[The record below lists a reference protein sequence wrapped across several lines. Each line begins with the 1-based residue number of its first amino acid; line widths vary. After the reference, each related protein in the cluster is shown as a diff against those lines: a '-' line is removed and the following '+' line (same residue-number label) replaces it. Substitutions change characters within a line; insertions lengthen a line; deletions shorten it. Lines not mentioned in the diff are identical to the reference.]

1 MCWQQHSRL
10 QSRAYGQTA
19 GEKNRDKIDIIF
31 AVGTLPS
38 GRIRITNGEVMKIY
52 PTLRG
57 AIPTRLL
64 VAIAAA
70 MMATTASAGQDANF
84 ILYNHHMEE
93 KGALEV
99 ELYSDY
105 GHVGQGQPNYT
116 AQLLEFEYG
125 VTDLWT
131 TALYLEGAKVF
142 EDGGSYDFASFR
154 FENRVRLFKDETLL
168 NPVLYV
174 EYEQKEP
181 TSKFVRSVVGR
192 VDTVGG
198 PEETEHEI
206 ETKLILGHDFSSRFN
221 FAFNTIQELKLDN
234 GVWSFGYAAGLNYD
248 IFRSFDVQAPA
259 SSGSGGIELEKVT
272 LGLEMFGGAGDTV
285 NGLTLDPDK
294 TEQYA
299 GVNLRADFSNNVHVG
314 VGGAFGLT
322 SSSEDALVRMTAGIE
337 FE

>member
-1 MCWQQHSRL
+1 MTSTCAFRASRRYATSL
-10 QSRAYGQTA
+10 HAFVPTA
-19 GEKNRDKIDIIF
+19 ALALASALMSIVPRNVLLGK
-31 AVGTLPS
+31 
-38 GRIRITNGEVMKIY
+38 VMKINS
-52 PTLRG
+52 PPWG
-57 AIPTRLL
+57 ATSVRLL
-64 VAIAAA
+64 ALIAAA
-70 MMATTASAGQDANF
+70 VAPAQAQAGQDANF

-99 ELYSDY
+99 EVYSDY
-105 GHVGQGQPNYT
+105 GHVGNGEPNYT

-125 VTDLWT
+125 VTGLWT
-131 TALYLEGAKVF
+131 TSLYLEGAKVF
-142 EDGGSYDFASFR
+142 EDGGRYDFASFR

-181 TSKFVRSVVGR
+181 ESKFHRSIVGR
-192 VDTVGG
+192 VDTAGG

-221 FAFNTIQELKLDN
+221 VAFNTIQELKLDN

-248 IFRSFDVQAPA
+248 IFRSFDVQPPA
-259 SSGSGGIELEKVT
+259 GAAAGAIELEKVT

-322 SSSEDALVRMTAGIE
+322 SSSEDALLRMTAGIE